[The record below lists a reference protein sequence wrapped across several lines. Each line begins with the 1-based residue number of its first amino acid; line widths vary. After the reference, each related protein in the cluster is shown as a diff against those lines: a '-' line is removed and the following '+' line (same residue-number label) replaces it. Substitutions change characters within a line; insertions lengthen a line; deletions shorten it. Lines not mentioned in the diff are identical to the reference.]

1 VNPPP
6 TSPLTRSVSAHLEA
20 DLTGD
25 GRVELQVAVTP
36 ADGLDVEE
44 SLTVT
49 VDGRPVEARE
59 VAGEHGSR
67 VHLLTRVTGRLEV
80 AYDATV
86 TGRAGLSPVTDEE
99 RVVFTR
105 PSRYAESDRLFGFAR
120 KQFGAHGEPG
130 DLVRDVTAWVAER
143 LDYIPG
149 SSTVTD
155 GATDTLLG
163 GAGVCRD
170 YSHLTIGLLR
180 ALDVPARL
188 AAVYAP
194 GCDPMD
200 FHAVVE
206 AAVGDTW
213 TAVDATHLAPRPSL
227 LRISTGRDAADTAF
241 LTNYGSNLVLDSTVV
256 TAVVEGDLPFDDW
269 GTAVALG

>member
-1 VNPPP
+1 VQ
-6 TSPLTRSVSAHLEA
+6 RSVSAELEA
-20 DLTGD
+20 DVTGE
-25 GRVELQVAVTP
+25 GRVELQVAV
-36 ADGLDVEE
+36 ASSDGTGLEE
-44 SLTVT
+44 QLTVR
-49 VDGRPVEARE
+49 VDDRSVVARE
-59 VAGEHGSR
+59 VLTGGGTR
-67 VHLLTRVTGRLEV
+67 VHVLEGITGHLSV
-80 AYDATV
+80 AYAATV
-86 TGRAGLSPVTDEE
+86 AGRAEPVAVTEHD
-99 RVVFTR
+99 RIVYAR
-105 PSRYAESDRLFGFAR
+105 ASRYADSDRLFGFAR
-120 KQFGAHGEPG
+120 KQFGARHDHDTLLQEVTSWVG
-130 DLVRDVTAWVAER
+130 DR

-170 YSHLTIGLLR
+170 YAHLVIGLLR

-206 AAVGDTW
+206 AAVGEHW
-213 TAVDATHLAPRPSL
+213 SAVDATHLAPRPSL

-241 LTNYGSNLVLDSTVV
+241 LTNYGSNLVLQTSTV
-256 TAVVEGDLPFDDW
+256 TAVVDGDLPHDDW
-269 GTAVALG
+269 ARPVALG

>member
-1 VNPPP
+1 MQR
-6 TSPLTRSVSAHLEA
+6 TVSARLEA

-25 GRVELQVAVTP
+25 GWVELQVAV
-36 ADGLDVEE
+36 ARLDGLDVDER
-44 SLTVT
+44 LVAT
-49 VDGRPVEARE
+49 VDGSPVEVRE
-59 VAGEHGSR
+59 LVDGHAGR
-67 VHLLTRVTGRLEV
+67 IHLLTDVSGHLEV
-80 AYDATV
+80 RYDATV
-86 TGRAGLSPVTDEE
+86 NGRAEPLPVTDLD
-99 RVVFTR
+99 RVEYAR
-105 PSRYAESDRLFGFAR
+105 PSRYADSDRLFGFAR
-120 KQFGAHGEPG
+120 KQFGTHRDPDA
-130 DLVRDVTAWVAER
+130 LLQDVTGWVANR
-143 LDYIPG
+143 LDYVPG

-155 GATDTLLG
+155 GASDTLLG

-170 YSHLTIGLLR
+170 YSHLTIALLR

-213 TAVDATHLAPRPSL
+213 LAVDATRLAPRESL

-241 LTNYGSNLVLDSTVV
+241 LTNYRSDLVLTSSVV
-256 TAVVEGDLPFDDW
+256 MAVVDGDLPRDDL
-269 GTAVALG
+269 AQPVVLG

>member
-1 VNPPP
+1 VQ
-6 TSPLTRSVSAHLEA
+6 RSVSAHLEA
-20 DLTGD
+20 DLAGD
-25 GRVELQVAVTP
+25 GWVELQVAAARLPGFEVDERL
-36 ADGLDVEE
+36 AV
-44 SLTVT
+44 S
-49 VDGRPVEARE
+49 VDGDPVEVRE
-59 VAGEHGSR
+59 LVDGHGTR
-67 VHLLTRVTGRLEV
+67 IHLLSGVSGRLDV

-86 TGRAGLSPVTDEE
+86 TGRADPTPVTDLD
-99 RVVFTR
+99 RVAYTR
-105 PSRYAESDRLFGFAR
+105 PSRYADSDRLFGFAR
-120 KQFGAHGEPG
+120 KQFGAGRDP
-130 DLVRDVTAWVAER
+130 DALLQDVTVWVASR
-143 LDYIPG
+143 LDYVPG

-155 GATDTLLG
+155 GASDTLLG

-170 YSHLTIGLLR
+170 YSHLTIALLR

-213 TAVDATHLAPRPSL
+213 LAVDATRLAPRQSL

-241 LTNYGSNLVLDSTVV
+241 LTNYRSDLVLSSSVV
-256 TAVVEGDLPFDDW
+256 TAVVDGDLPRDDL
-269 GTAVALG
+269 TVPVVLG